1 MLFLIVSLPETDG
14 FFLRK
19 FVSVI
24 FASKSVNSRA
34 QRPIYG
40 VQTLVKTRRDPAFVD
55 LQDFRLLPQLLY
67 PRQNIISRDSKLCSL
82 ASVPLFGRRSVQSV
96 SSEPKA
102 ARLSLDDAVLLS
114 FPFHQSC
121 SRPQHAQPL
130 PTSRDYDSLSLP
142 HSWGSQRLPFTI
154 IR

>member
-1 MLFLIVSLPETDG
+1 MR
-14 FFLRK
+14 RK
-19 FVSVI
+19 VFS
-24 FASKSVNSRA
+24 FENSNPSYLQAKASNSRA

-40 VQTLVKTRRDPAFVD
+40 VQTLVKTRRDPAFAD

-82 ASVPLFGRRSVQSV
+82 ASVRRSVQSF
-96 SSEPKA
+96 SSRPKA
-102 ARLSLDDAVLLS
+102 ARLSLDAVLLS
-114 FPFHQSC
+114 FPCHQSC

-130 PTSRDYDSLSLP
+130 PTSRDSDSLYLP